1 MKSYD
6 NHISQHM
13 LAGVYPSNTSMI
25 SNNEQCSQSSGFQI
39 DDDIQTTNS
48 CSEESVN
55 SIESEQNDEDDLSPN
70 GHGVSRCL
78 QMNNNCQDIHE
89 QYSTVHPAEHFKSQ
103 AAVWVLK
110 TKECHKLTTST
121 MTSIIEDVTS
131 FNQTVL
137 SKVEMAV
144 NSALENA
151 GIPISSIPDL
161 SEIFNVDGIFGRP
174 FQGLETAYLQEK
186 YCKQNC
192 CFVKPTPIL
201 LGTVQKWKGD
211 GPNRK
216 YETIKE
222 TMIYVPLLSS
232 LEALLNDNLILTLV
246 TQEHVHIDGM
256 LQNYYDG
263 QAFKNNDL
271 FREHKDGIQ
280 LILYYDKV
288 EVCNPLGSKRKI
300 HKLGVFYY
308 LIGNLPAK
316 MRSKVHTMQLVAIV
330 KKSYID
336 KYSMNAVLKPIV
348 QDVKKLETGCT
359 LSLKKDPTVIFG
371 TIAAVSADNPAS
383 SALGGFKE
391 GSQAY
396 RFCRQC
402 YITLGEIAHVFHEDQ
417 CDIRTPEQHKEEC
430 KQLKK
435 DHSLSKEFG
444 INRKSALDK
453 LKYFKVASGALV
465 PDIMHDVLEGVLQY
479 ETYSRTYSRETLH
492 RIRHLKQHN

>member
-1 MKSYD
+1 MATASAYQCPFCNEFQAPSFKQLLPHIRIVHATKPGFTITCGVHGCQRTFLNMKSYD

-13 LAGVYPSNTSMI
+13 LAGIYPSNTSMM

-48 CSEESVN
+48 CSEELVD

-186 YCKQNC
+186 YCKQNF
-192 CFVKPTPIL
+192 CFVVSIETC
-201 LGTVQKWKGD
+201 TVYQMD
-211 GPNRK
+211 NYIAFEK
-216 YETIKE
+216 YA
-222 TMIYVPLLSS
+222 IYMHV
-232 LEALLNDNLILTLV
+232 LI
-246 TQEHVHIDGM
+246 H
-256 LQNYYDG
+256 
-263 QAFKNNDL
+263 
-271 FREHKDGIQ
+271 R
-280 LILYYDKV
+280 
-288 EVCNPLGSKRKI
+288 
-300 HKLGVFYY
+300 FY
-308 LIGNLPAK
+308 
-316 MRSKVHTMQLVAIV
+316 
-330 KKSYID
+330 
-336 KYSMNAVLKPIV
+336 
-348 QDVKKLETGCT
+348 CT
-359 LSLKKDPTVIFG
+359 CISEYT
-371 TIAAVSADNPAS
+371 
-383 SALGGFKE
+383 
-391 GSQAY
+391 
-396 RFCRQC
+396 
-402 YITLGEIAHVFHEDQ
+402 Q
-417 CDIRTPEQHKEEC
+417 CDYYIFT
-430 KQLKK
+430 
-435 DHSLSKEFG
+435 
-444 INRKSALDK
+444 N
-453 LKYFKVASGALV
+453 
-465 PDIMHDVLEGVLQY
+465 
-479 ETYSRTYSRETLH
+479 
-492 RIRHLKQHN
+492 